1 MKISTKQARN
11 FRPSIG
17 KLATAFALASAMGGM
32 SIAPAFGYDRD
43 DYRGDHRDHR
53 EWRDHRGHD
62 WDHDRGYHRG
72 WRERGG
78 PAYYESPRPVY
89 APVPVYVAPPR
100 SPGVSIF
107 LPLDIRV
114 R

>member
-1 MKISTKQARN
+1 MKISTKQAKN
-11 FRPSIG
+11 LRPPMG
-17 KLATAFALASAMGGM
+17 KLVVACALVSAMGGM
-32 SIAPAFGYDRD
+32 SIAPAFGFDRD
-43 DYRGDHRDHR
+43 DRHDRR
-53 EWRDHRGHD
+53 EWRDRRGHD

-72 WRERGG
+72 PPHMGA
-78 PAYYESPRPVY
+78 PVYYESPQPIYVP
-89 APVPVYVAPPR
+89 APIYVAPPR

>member
-11 FRPSIG
+11 FRPPMG
-17 KLATAFALASAMGGM
+17 KLVAAFALASAMAGI

-43 DYRGDHRDHR
+43 DRHDRR
-53 EWRDHRGHD
+53 EWRDQRGHD

-72 WRERGG
+72 RRDMGA
-78 PAYYESPRPVY
+78 PVYYESPRPVY

>member
-1 MKISTKQARN
+1 MKISTRQTGN
-11 FRPSIG
+11 FRPSFG
-17 KLATAFALASAMGGM
+17 RLAVAFALASAMGGM
-32 SIAPAFGYDRD
+32 SVAPAFGFDRD
-43 DYRGDHRDHR
+43 DHDRR

-62 WDHDRGYHRG
+62 RGYDRGYHRSP
-72 WRERGG
+72 RYVGG
-78 PAYYESPRPVY
+78 PVYYESPRPVY